1 MKNIK
6 LSVIVPVYNVENYV
20 EKCISSICNQTYKNL
35 EIILVN
41 DGSTDK
47 SGIIC
52 DQFAAKDSRI
62 KVVHK
67 KNGGLV
73 SARKAGCLEATGEYI
88 INVDGDDWIDESRF
102 YNLVHKGLKNNPDIV
117 YMHGFYRDYPNYS
130 SASSDDML
138 NWLHEYSI
146 NDFISKWH
154 KSLSS
159 YLIRIS
165 LWQWC
170 IKKNIYANAQLSVD
184 NKICMGEDILCV
196 LKSIYSS
203 KKIALLFEPSYHYII
218 RNNSITKSSIATT
231 DDYIN
236 LFYDSIKNL
245 GMKFMD
251 NKTYCSI
258 NSFFVFYMLCVT
270 NYRRI
275 MNAKFDFL
283 FPYPNVR
290 RNSRIILYGAGT
302 FGTVIFEALRDS
314 KFCNVLSWVDLNV
327 RFNKFC
333 QCNINPVESIFNF
346 DFDFIVVAI
355 VSATQQQQQQIKY
368 NLMQKGVS
376 EDKIVFIDYS
386 LFTFENLK
394 FIMEY

>member
-88 INVDGDDWIDESRF
+88 INVDGDDWIDENRF
-102 YNLVHKGLKNNPDIV
+102 YNLVHKGLKNNPDMV
-117 YMHGFYRDYPNYS
+117 YLHGIYRDYPGYS
-130 SASSDDML
+130 SAPSDDIV
-138 NWLHEYSI
+138 NWAHEYCI
-146 NDFISKWH
+146 NDFILKWH
-154 KSLSS
+154 ENLYS
-159 YLIRIS
+159 YLIRTS

-170 IKKNIYANAQLSVD
+170 IKKYIYANAQLSVD
-184 NKICMGEDILCV
+184 NKICMGEDIICV

-203 KKIALLFEPSYHYII
+203 KKISLLFEPSYHYVV
-218 RNNSITKSSIATT
+218 RNNSITRSSVATT
-231 DDYIN
+231 NNYIN
-236 LFYDSIKNL
+236 IFCDSIKNL
-245 GMKFMD
+245 AMNYID
-251 NKTYCSI
+251 DQICSSI
-258 NSFFVFYMLCVT
+258 NSFFACYILFMT
-270 NYRRI
+270 NYRRVT
-275 MNAKFDFL
+275 NCKFNYL
-283 FPYPNVR
+283 FPYPRVK

-302 FGTVIFEALRDS
+302 FGTVIFKALRDS
-314 KFCNVLSWVDLNV
+314 KFYHVLSWVDLKV

-333 QCNINPVESIFNF
+333 QCKINQVESIYNS
-346 DFDFIVVAI
+346 DFDFVVVAI
-355 VSATQQQQQQIKY
+355 ISAQQQQQQIKD
-368 NLMQKGVS
+368 NLIQKGVS
-376 EDKIVFIDYS
+376 ENKIALIDYS
-386 LFTFENLK
+386 LLTFENLK
-394 FIMEY
+394 FIMEC